1 MPRFINGSGWLG
13 YFLFAAIGTTIFIYA
28 FLPSVGGLGGCV
40 TVTPLYCAS
49 IYSVLHFPLGVAGF
63 FVFSHGLGKHNV
75 RVFLLLLLVLGA
87 CFSIL
92 PSKVQ
97 AQPVAVFFQPKDY
110 YPFGYFVDP
119 PLNVS
124 YATATLDEYYVFE
137 FAFFWP
143 YHPVTFPSTCSATI
157 PTYDWELVY
166 VYVSFAAQTTV
177 GVAYRFH
184 CSWTFIDTTYP
195 GGVLTVPA
203 LGAAAINATRPVI
216 TFISRYHIPV
226 NDYPGGPRYLA
237 DVRTS
242 AAEFQGTFQ
251 YQQLDYNFTQV
262 PQIATDA
269 HAIDPGFFRGY
280 NWYNIAVITGIG
292 FLVTGVFA
300 VVFATERRKLAGF

>member
-166 VYVSFAAQTTV
+166 VYVSFAAQ
-177 GVAYRFH
+177 
-184 CSWTFIDTTYP
+184 
-195 GGVLTVPA
+195 
-203 LGAAAINATRPVI
+203 
-216 TFISRYHIPV
+216 
-226 NDYPGGPRYLA
+226 
-237 DVRTS
+237 
-242 AAEFQGTFQ
+242 
-251 YQQLDYNFTQV
+251 
-262 PQIATDA
+262 
-269 HAIDPGFFRGY
+269 
-280 NWYNIAVITGIG
+280 
-292 FLVTGVFA
+292 
-300 VVFATERRKLAGF
+300 